1 MIVNSDKM
9 MTAQMRKMM
18 KAMQQDGGM
27 MGAEPPSKL
36 QVNPRHPLV
45 KNLAALRENDAE
57 LAKLIS
63 HQIFDNARMAA
74 GLIEDPATMLQ
85 RNYELMEKL
94 SAR

>member
-18 KAMQQDGGM
+18 KAMQQDSGM
-27 MGAEPPSKL
+27 MGAEPPANL

-45 KNLAALRENDAE
+45 KNLAALYGNNAD

-74 GLIEDPATMLQ
+74 GLLEDPAAMLQ

-94 SAR
+94 SER

>member
-27 MGAEPPSKL
+27 MGAEPPAKL

-45 KNLAALRENDAE
+45 KNLATLRKSNAE
-57 LAKLIS
+57 LAQLIS

-74 GLIEDPATMLQ
+74 GLLEDPASMLQ
-85 RNYELMEKL
+85 QLPTLRKTQR
-94 SAR
+94 A